1 MCPRTC
7 AHGNGQTC
15 GECASARFAM
25 RIRAILRHCVDAG
38 CRRAPVR
45 LAPSFDGCTAAAPCA
60 SPRPKTSKTRRLYAI
75 MPRYPIWKM
84 ARGGD

>member
-45 LAPSFDGCTAAAPCA
+45 LAPSFGGCTAVAPMRFA
-60 SPRPKTSKTRRLYAI
+60 SSQSIENASSARNHAKVPYLEDG
-75 MPRYPIWKM
+75 
-84 ARGGD
+84 ARG